1 MKVFI
6 PFIIGGWLLIA
17 LIGAL
22 TSTDNK
28 DSGQPNYDTSPA
40 VYYVLPTT
48 TPTTTPTID
57 DGPDIEN
64 TDDLELLDELE
75 EAQ

>member
-17 LIGAL
+17 LVGAL

-28 DSGQPNYDTSPA
+28 DSGQPSYDTSPA

-48 TPTTTPTID
+48 TPTID
-57 DGPDIEN
+57 DGLDVEN

-75 EAQ
+75 AAQ